1 MSVLL
6 PEAEDAAIAEAAA
19 AAARGH
25 TVLKLKIA
33 RPDRSASQEDALLV
47 AVRAAAD
54 AGAGGLRQVRLRLDA
69 NGALCPDEAVPG

>member
-1 MSVLL
+1 M
-6 PEAEDAAIAEAAA
+6 
-19 AAARGH
+19 
-25 TVLKLKIA
+25 LKLKIA
-33 RPDRSASQEDALLV
+33 RPDRSASQEDALLA